1 MTAGSTA
8 INGEVRMSLATEE
21 ATDAT
26 YVAERSFGEHEDY
39 SQMWTGGSTLE
50 AIGDVEIISR
60 CSEFGDAMY

>member
-8 INGEVRMSLATEE
+8 IDGEVRMAVETEE

-39 SQMWTGGSTLE
+39 SQMWTGDSTLE
-50 AIGDVEIISR
+50 AVGDIEFISR
-60 CSEFGDAMY
+60 CQDSVAMY